1 MLPKLAAIGF
11 HDDMSES
18 KPERRRCSALQI
30 LVTVIV
36 VLLLIGFAMPSF
48 CTVNE
53 SANLSATLGNA
64 RQIVTALNLYA
75 QDHNGRY
82 PDADL
87 AGASLSNEV
96 FRRLMEENI
105 LQDERIFGAKSSKY
119 VPDNNIGEAPRFAQ
133 TLEEGENHWA
143 MTAGV
148 TKDNG
153 KLTPVIFENPAVASW
168 PPLWNADAASKAFK
182 GRTWRKA
189 KIIVGFH
196 DSSVQAIQL
205 NPKIGPAV
213 GPERAADGK
222 DIFTRASPS
231 MKVLDILE

>member
-1 MLPKLAAIGF
+1 
-11 HDDMSES
+11 MSES
-18 KPERRRCSALQI
+18 KPERRRWSALQI

-64 RQIVTALNLYA
+64 RQIGTALNLYA
-75 QDHNGRY
+75 EEHNGRY
-82 PDADL
+82 PDADH
-87 AGASLSNEV
+87 ASDSLSNEV

-105 LQDERIFGAKSSKY
+105 LQDEHIFGAKASKY

-133 TLEEGENHWA
+133 ALEAGENHWA

-148 TKDNG
+148 TKDSG
-153 KLTPVIFENPAVASW
+153 KLTPVVFENPAVASW
-168 PPLWNADAASKAFK
+168 PPLWNADAAVEAVKTLK

-189 KIIVGFH
+189 KIIVSFH